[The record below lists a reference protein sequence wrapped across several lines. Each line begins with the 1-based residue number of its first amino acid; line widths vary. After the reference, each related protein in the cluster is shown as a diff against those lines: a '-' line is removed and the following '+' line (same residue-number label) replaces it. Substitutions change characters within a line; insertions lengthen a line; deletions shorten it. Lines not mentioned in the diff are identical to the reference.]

1 MSGDQDCIWR
11 RLSYPELGLMDL
23 DRGAASRYSSELIA
37 MARTQGRLLSHG
49 ELQEVVDRVNA
60 GLNKDLSRLGAVQG
74 VNLALERGEGLWQ
87 ALKTAGASGG
97 VEQGDEMR
105 LIMELRNIQANRSL
119 METRGEELWWEDIL
133 EGVEG
138 VKETV
143 QEVESIAG
151 VLRGLN
157 SAIAAGDRL
166 GVWNYVNNNGEL
178 LGLAARPRSEL
189 AADYLSCLQRQS
201 LMRNQGHSW
210 VEVDLRDGTSAWV
223 EIDGGRRSWL
233 RPSAARGKC
242 RVLSVAEVREGVE
255 KVTGGREEAA
265 KVQLMVKLQ
274 ARCRGWLVRSKV
286 FAMLEWYYKH
296 ETALVKVQAMWRGRQ
311 VRKRLAEQFQL
322 LRETRAD
329 VRNHRESRESSAIIL
344 QRWWRSFLKIKHGQG
359 GFKGDSALACQAP
372 TLATVVDHLHLL
384 QVRDVDF
391 REELEVSSVRG
402 ELSKLIRSNEALER
416 QVDEMDVKIG
426 LLIQN
431 RISVQEVMS
440 ESSRRVGTLG
450 RKKVTSEGAVASH
463 RGLKALKKES
473 HDKLVA
479 YQHLFHLLQTE
490 PAYLARLM
498 FAMPQSKTTKF
509 LESVILTLYN
519 FGGNVREEF
528 LLLKL
533 FKTALVEEVDT
544 RVERLQDV
552 VTGNPLVVKLVV
564 SYNRSGRG
572 GYGLKE
578 LIGPLVK
585 QVVEDPK
592 LKINTNPVEVYKSW
606 INQVESETGQPAGL
620 PYDVSQEVALAHPE
634 VQRRL
639 QKSITEL
646 KRITTLFLA
655 TIVQGRDKF
664 PYGILYCSKVL
675 YQALKDKFPEAHEKE
690 LLKVVGNLVY
700 YRFVNPTIVAPER
713 FDMLE
718 RKELHLTNDQ
728 RRNLGS
734 VAKILQFAASKK
746 GFGDESEHLMCLNP
760 FIIECHDK
768 FKSFFVACCRAPEPE
783 QHFGMDR
790 LECFLLH
797 DPIRT

>member
-23 DRGAASRYSSELIA
+23 DRGASSRYSSELIA

-329 VRNHRESRESSAIIL
+329 VRNHRENRESSAIIL

-416 QVDEMDVKIG
+416 QGDEMDVKIG

>member
-329 VRNHRESRESSAIIL
+329 VRNHRENRESSAIIL

-634 VQRRL
+634 VQKRL
-639 QKSITEL
+639 QRSITEL
-646 KRITTLFLA
+646 KRITKLFLA
-655 TIVQGRDKF
+655 TIVQGKDKF

-675 YQALKDKFPEAHEKE
+675 YLALKDKFPEAHEKE

-760 FIIECHDK
+760 FIIECHEK
-768 FKSFFVACCRAPEPE
+768 FKAFFVACCQASEPE
-783 QHFGMDR
+783 EYFGMDR
-790 LECFLLH
+790 CGNILKL
-797 DPIRT
+797 

>member
-242 RVLSVAEVREGVE
+242 RVLSVAEVREAVE

-329 VRNHRESRESSAIIL
+329 VRNHRENRESSAIICND
-344 QRWWRSFLKIKHGQG
+344 G
-359 GFKGDSALACQAP
+359 GD
-372 TLATVVDHLHLL
+372 
-384 QVRDVDF
+384 
-391 REELEVSSVRG
+391 
-402 ELSKLIRSNEALER
+402 LS
-416 QVDEMDVKIG
+416 
-426 LLIQN
+426 
-431 RISVQEVMS
+431 
-440 ESSRRVGTLG
+440 
-450 RKKVTSEGAVASH
+450 
-463 RGLKALKKES
+463 
-473 HDKLVA
+473 
-479 YQHLFHLLQTE
+479 
-490 PAYLARLM
+490 
-498 FAMPQSKTTKF
+498 
-509 LESVILTLYN
+509 
-519 FGGNVREEF
+519 
-528 LLLKL
+528 
-533 FKTALVEEVDT
+533 
-544 RVERLQDV
+544 
-552 VTGNPLVVKLVV
+552 
-564 SYNRSGRG
+564 
-572 GYGLKE
+572 
-578 LIGPLVK
+578 
-585 QVVEDPK
+585 
-592 LKINTNPVEVYKSW
+592 
-606 INQVESETGQPAGL
+606 
-620 PYDVSQEVALAHPE
+620 
-634 VQRRL
+634 
-639 QKSITEL
+639 
-646 KRITTLFLA
+646 
-655 TIVQGRDKF
+655 
-664 PYGILYCSKVL
+664 
-675 YQALKDKFPEAHEKE
+675 
-690 LLKVVGNLVY
+690 
-700 YRFVNPTIVAPER
+700 
-713 FDMLE
+713 
-718 RKELHLTNDQ
+718 
-728 RRNLGS
+728 
-734 VAKILQFAASKK
+734 
-746 GFGDESEHLMCLNP
+746 
-760 FIIECHDK
+760 
-768 FKSFFVACCRAPEPE
+768 
-783 QHFGMDR
+783 
-790 LECFLLH
+790 
-797 DPIRT
+797 